1 MLTRCWQTHHR
12 STLIELSRAPKC
24 NRKCWGRKTHWS
36 WNIDGEPQDSLIF
49 FFFSREA
56 DERNPPCNERLHSVA
71 GAGGTAASSVVRKL
85 AVSTRCFWYPPRLPN
100 CVENCTV
107 IRQKVNIVCFLV
119 FFPTAGAGLFFFF
132 GHRSGASFLLCAY
145 VSSPPPTLLPHV
157 GD

>member
-1 MLTRCWQTHHR
+1 MVNPRIHLF
-12 STLIELSRAPKC
+12 
-24 NRKCWGRKTHWS
+24 
-36 WNIDGEPQDSLIF
+36 F

-107 IRQKVNIVCFLV
+107 IRQKVNIVFF

-145 VSSPPPTLLPHV
+145 VSSPPPPSCPMSVTNCRV
-157 GD
+157 GCQRAALHFEDDSQWHGAFDPSPRLCE